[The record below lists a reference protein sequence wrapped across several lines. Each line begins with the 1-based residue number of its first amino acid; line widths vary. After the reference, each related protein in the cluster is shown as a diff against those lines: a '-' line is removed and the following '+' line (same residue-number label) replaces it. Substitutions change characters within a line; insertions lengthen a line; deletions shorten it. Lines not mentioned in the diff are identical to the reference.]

1 MIGFL
6 KGIVVL
12 LQPSEVHIDVKG
24 VGYTL
29 TIPFSTSQKLSISE
43 EVFIHVHTYHRE
55 DQLKLFGFFT
65 ESEKKIF
72 EILLKVNGIG
82 PSMAISILSGIDIER
97 FADAINNS
105 KTEVLTRIPGI
116 GKAKAEK
123 IIFELSR
130 KKNLFKGHFSGGTKT
145 EKNDA
150 IEALISLG
158 YDEKNI
164 ASTVSKI
171 VEINPE
177 ATTEELIKKA
187 LAVFSGHGGSK
198 A

>member
-12 LQPSEVHIDVKG
+12 LKPSEVLIDVKG

-29 TIPFSTSQKLSISE
+29 TIPFSTSEKLSVSE

-82 PSMAISILSGIDIER
+82 PSMAISILSGLDIDR

-105 KTEVLTRIPGI
+105 NTEILTKIPGI

-130 KKNLFKGHFSGGTKT
+130 KKNIFKDHISPEIKT

-158 YDEKNI
+158 YDEKNV
-164 ASTVSKI
+164 SNTVSKLL
-171 VEINPE
+171 E
-177 ATTEELIKKA
+177 ANSSSSTEELIKKA
-187 LAVFSGHGGSK
+187 LAVFSGHGGFKS
-198 A
+198 

>member
-6 KGIVVL
+6 KGTVVL
-12 LQPSEVHIDVKG
+12 LKPSEVLIDVKG

-29 TIPFSTSQKLSISE
+29 TIPFSTSERLSVSE

-82 PSMAISILSGIDIER
+82 PSMAISILSGLDIDR

-105 KTEVLTRIPGI
+105 NTEILTRIPGI

-130 KKNLFKGHFSGGTKT
+130 KKNIFKDHISPEIKT

-158 YDEKNI
+158 YDEKNV
-164 ASTVSKI
+164 SNTVSKLL
-171 VEINPE
+171 E
-177 ATTEELIKKA
+177 ANSSSSTEELIKKA
-187 LAVFSGHGGSK
+187 LAAFSGHGGSK

>member
-12 LQPSEVHIDVKG
+12 LKPSEVLIDVKG
-24 VGYTL
+24 VGYAL
-29 TIPFSTSQKLSISE
+29 TIPFTTSEKLSLSE

-82 PSMAISILSGIDIER
+82 PSMAISILSGLDIDR

-105 KTEVLTRIPGI
+105 NTEILTRIPGI

-130 KKNLFKGHFSGGTKT
+130 KKNIFKDHISTETKT

-158 YDEKNI
+158 YDEKNVS
-164 ASTVSKI
+164 ATVSKLL
-171 VEINPE
+171 E
-177 ATTEELIKKA
+177 ANSSASTEELIKKA
-187 LAVFSGHGGSK
+187 LSVFSGLGGNKS
-198 A
+198 

>member
-6 KGIVVL
+6 KGTVVL
-12 LQPSEVHIDVKG
+12 LKPSEVLIDVKG

-29 TIPFSTSQKLSISE
+29 TIPFSTSERLSVSE

-82 PSMAISILSGIDIER
+82 PSMAISILSGLDIDR

-105 KTEVLTRIPGI
+105 NTEIMTKIPGI

-130 KKNLFKGHFSGGTKT
+130 KKNIFKDHISPEIKT

-158 YDEKNI
+158 YDEKNV
-164 ASTVSKI
+164 SNTVSKLL
-171 VEINPE
+171 E
-177 ATTEELIKKA
+177 ANSSSSTEELIKKA
-187 LAVFSGHGGSK
+187 LAVFSGHGGFKS
-198 A
+198 

>member
-12 LQPSEVHIDVKG
+12 LKPSEVLIDVKG

-29 TIPFSTSQKLSISE
+29 TIPFSTSERLSVSE

-82 PSMAISILSGIDIER
+82 PSMAISILSGLDIDR

-105 KTEVLTRIPGI
+105 NTEILTKIPGI

-130 KKNLFKGHFSGGTKT
+130 KKNIFKDHISPEIKT

-158 YDEKNI
+158 YDEKNV
-164 ASTVSKI
+164 SNTVSKLL
-171 VEINPE
+171 E
-177 ATTEELIKKA
+177 ANSSSSTEELIKKA
-187 LAVFSGHGGSK
+187 LAVFSGHGGFKS
-198 A
+198 

>member
-6 KGIVVL
+6 KGTVVL
-12 LQPSEVHIDVKG
+12 LKPSEVLIDVKG

-29 TIPFSTSQKLSISE
+29 TIPFSTSERLSVSE

-82 PSMAISILSGIDIER
+82 PSMAISILSGLDIDR

-105 KTEVLTRIPGI
+105 NTEILTKIPGI

-130 KKNLFKGHFSGGTKT
+130 KKNIFKDHISPEIKT

-158 YDEKNI
+158 YDEKNV
-164 ASTVSKI
+164 SNTVSKLL
-171 VEINPE
+171 E
-177 ATTEELIKKA
+177 ANSSSSTEELIKKA
-187 LAVFSGHGGSK
+187 LAVFSGHGGFKS
-198 A
+198 

>member
-12 LQPSEVHIDVKG
+12 LKPSEVLIDVKG

-29 TIPFSTSQKLSISE
+29 TVPFSTSQKLSESE

-65 ESEKKIF
+65 ENEKKIF

-82 PSMAISILSGIDIER
+82 PSMAISILSGLDIDR

-105 KTEVLTRIPGI
+105 NPEVLTKIPGI

-130 KKNLFKGHFSGGTKT
+130 KKNLFKGHISTEIKT
-145 EKNDA
+145 EKSDA

-158 YDEKNI
+158 YDEKNVS
-164 ASTVSKI
+164 STVSKI
-171 VEINPE
+171 VETYPS
-177 ATTEELIKKA
+177 ATTEELIKKS
-187 LAVFSGHGGSK
+187 LAAFSGHGGNKS
-198 A
+198 

>member
-12 LQPSEVHIDVKG
+12 LQPSEVLIDVKG
-24 VGYTL
+24 VGYSL
-29 TIPFSTSQKLSISE
+29 TVPFSTSQKLSLSE

-55 DQLKLFGFFT
+55 DQLKLFGFYT

-82 PSMAISILSGIDIER
+82 PSMAISILSGLDIDR

-105 KTEVLTRIPGI
+105 NTEILTKIPGI

-130 KKNLFKGHFSGGTKT
+130 KKNIFKDHISPEIKT

-158 YDEKNI
+158 YDEKNV
-164 ASTVSKI
+164 SNTVSKLL
-171 VEINPE
+171 E
-177 ATTEELIKKA
+177 ANSSSSTEELIKKA
-187 LAVFSGHGGSK
+187 LAVFSGHGGFKS
-198 A
+198 

>member
-12 LQPSEVHIDVKG
+12 LQPSEVLIDVKG
-24 VGYTL
+24 VGYSL
-29 TIPFSTSQKLSISE
+29 TVPFSTSQKLSLSE

-55 DQLKLFGFFT
+55 DQLKLFGFYT

-82 PSMAISILSGIDIER
+82 PSMAISILSGIDIDR
-97 FADAINNS
+97 FADAIINS
-105 KTEVLTRIPGI
+105 DIEVLTRIPGI
-116 GKAKAEK
+116 GKTKAEK

-130 KKNLFKGHFSGGTKT
+130 KKNLFKGHISGETKT

-158 YDEKNI
+158 YDEKNVTGTI
-164 ASTVSKI
+164 SKI
-171 VEINPE
+171 VEINPA

-187 LAVFSGHGGSK
+187 LAAFSGHGGFKS
-198 A
+198 